1 MRFSGRSTFLP
12 CRLAVALLLV
22 ASTLAGCATPTSRL
36 RDFAAERGFERR
48 AVKAGGFEL
57 TVFENAAF
65 GDAHAPAAASPAA
78 SSSAASSTL
87 HVYLEGD
94 GTPWVYRVI
103 VTPDPTPRRPLMLG
117 LMSLDDAPSI
127 YVGRPCYNGTSG
139 ASGCDDTLWTSARYS
154 ATVVD
159 SMAKAIRVIA
169 RRGGYSALRL
179 FGHSGGGT
187 LALLLAP
194 RLEGVLDVVTV
205 AGNLDIEAWTRHHG
219 YSPLRDSL
227 NPASEPAL
235 APDVGQWHLL
245 GGGDRV
251 VPPTLVRPF
260 IARADG
266 STGVLFPSFSH
277 GCCWSRVWPGVL
289 RAVTRDDVALL
300 PGTVFR
306 RAGEAADR
314 AGARSPSAAS
324 IRAG

>member
-1 MRFSGRSTFLP
+1 MLP
-12 CRLAVALLLV
+12 
-22 ASTLAGCATPTSRL
+22 GCVTPTSRL

-48 AVKAGGFEL
+48 AVEAGGFEL

-65 GDAHAPAAASPAA
+65 GDALEPSEA
-78 SSSAASSTL
+78 SSTASSTL

-94 GTPWVYRVI
+94 GTPWMYRVI

-117 LMSLDDAPSI
+117 LMSLDDAPAI

-139 ASGCDDTLWTSARYS
+139 ASGCDDALWTSARYS
-154 ATVVD
+154 ETVVD
-159 SMAKAIRVIA
+159 SMAEAIRVIA
-169 RRGGYSALRL
+169 RRGGYTTLRL

-219 YSPLRDSL
+219 YSSLRGSL

-235 APDVGQWHLL
+235 DPGVRQWHLL

-251 VPPTLVRPF
+251 VPPTLARPF

-289 RAVTRDDVALL
+289 RAVTRDDAALL

-306 RAGEAADR
+306 RAGDAADR
-314 AGARSPSAAS
+314 TARGSRAPRAS
-324 IRAG
+324 GRGDR

>member
-1 MRFSGRSTFLP
+1 MP
-12 CRLAVALLLV
+12 I
-22 ASTLAGCATPTSRL
+22 
-36 RDFAAERGFERR
+36 
-48 AVKAGGFEL
+48 KAGGFEL

-78 SSSAASSTL
+78 SSSAPSFAASSTL

-235 APDVGQWHLL
+235 APERRSVAPARRRRPGRAADAGAAVHRPGRRVDGGPVPVVLARLL
-245 GGGDRV
+245 LVAGVARRVARGDAGRRGAAARHRVQAGGGGG
-251 VPPTLVRPF
+251 
-260 IARADG
+260 G
-266 STGVLFPSFSH
+266 SS
-277 GCCWSRVWPGVL
+277 
-289 RAVTRDDVALL
+289 
-300 PGTVFR
+300 
-306 RAGEAADR
+306 
-314 AGARSPSAAS
+314 GARSPSAAS

>member
-1 MRFSGRSTFLP
+1 MRSSGRSNSLP

-48 AVKAGGFEL
+48 AIKAGGFEL

-65 GDAHAPAAASPAA
+65 GDALDP
-78 SSSAASSTL
+78 STL

-94 GTPWVYRVI
+94 GTPWMYRVI

-117 LMSLDDAPSI
+117 LMSLDDAPAI

-139 ASGCDDTLWTSARYS
+139 ASGCDDALWTSARYS
-154 ATVVD
+154 GTVVD
-159 SMAKAIRVIA
+159 SMAGAIRVIA
-169 RRGGYSALRL
+169 RRGGYSTLRL

-235 APDVGQWHLL
+235 APSVRQWHLL

-260 IARADG
+260 IARAGG

-289 RAVTRDDVALL
+289 RAVTRGDAALL

-306 RAGEAADR
+306 RAGDAADR
-314 AGARSPSAAS
+314 AARDH
-324 IRAG
+324 RAPRSSGRGDR